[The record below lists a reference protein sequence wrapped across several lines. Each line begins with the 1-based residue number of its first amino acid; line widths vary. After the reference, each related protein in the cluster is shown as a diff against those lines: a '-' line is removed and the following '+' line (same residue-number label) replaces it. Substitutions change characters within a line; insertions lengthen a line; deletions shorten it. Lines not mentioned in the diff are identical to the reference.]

1 MKYVVGLILGMLAGV
16 SIAAAAV
23 DAGRLDELRS
33 KLSTFNDISM
43 SVEVVYKDKKVLDTM
58 DERLRRAYEFS
69 KAKIWFKM
77 PYSTVIEGTIGVLK
91 AKLITTDKLFIL
103 RVPSL
108 RFSKKEDISNDP
120 TKRQTALDLG
130 ILTPQAFTDD
140 RADLLPDDPK
150 HPGLLVIDLIPPKKG
165 SSIRRIWVD
174 PKEVR
179 LVQMEKRRPNGR
191 VLGTFVYMNHEKF
204 ADKLWVPKRVEVRS
218 PEGKLAAALE
228 AKDIKVDSGLSDDLF
243 E

>member
-1 MKYVVGLILGMLAGV
+1 MKYVFGLICGVFTMV
-16 SIAAAAV
+16 SIAVAA
-23 DAGRLDELRS
+23 DTSKLDELRS
-33 KLSTFNDISM
+33 KLTTFKDITM

-69 KAKIWFKM
+69 KAKVWFKM

-91 AKLITTDKLFIL
+91 ARLITTDKIFIL
-103 RVPSL
+103 RVPGL
-108 RFSKKEDISNDP
+108 RFSKKEDISDDP
-120 TKRQTALDLG
+120 TKRQTALDIG
-130 ILTPQAFTDD
+130 ILTPQVFTDD
-140 RADLLPDDPK
+140 TAELLPEDPK
-150 HPGLLVIDLIPPKKG
+150 HPGLLVIDLMPPKKG

-204 ADKLWVPKRVEVRS
+204 CENLWVPKRVEVRS